1 MKFVAIWQR
10 VVRLDLVLNFLPLDW
25 LVMILFTFFVVIVVQ
40 TKNIGLR
47 NIEVADTK
55 ISAIDG
61 INGKLIY
68 RGYDILDLVKK
79 STFEETSCLLLNDDL
94 PTNEVLSTFSKRLV
108 AAREIPE
115 GLEKNLENLPK
126 TANPMDVLQSAVP
139 IMALYDKEK
148 GDSKEANYNRAI
160 NLISKIPIIV
170 ACWDRIRN
178 GKEIIQPSK
187 TLNHAGNF
195 LYMLTGNEPETE
207 IARIF
212 DICLILHAEHS
223 FNASTFAAREVV
235 STRAHMY
242 AAVSAAVGALSGE
255 LHGGANYQVMKMLLE
270 IGTEDKVEA
279 WVKDK
284 LSKGQKIMGM
294 GHAVYK
300 TFDPRA
306 EVLRELSRRLS
317 EKTGQRWYNITKKIE
332 DITEEEM
339 KKVKGSDI
347 FPNVDLYSAS
357 TYYMLGI
364 PMDLNTPIFAI
375 SRVSGWAAHIIEEK
389 FAEAAPNPM
398 LYRPKAVYVGKYCGP
413 SGCEYLP
420 LEKRHPQFNV

>member
-1 MKFVAIWQR
+1 
-10 VVRLDLVLNFLPLDW
+10 
-25 LVMILFTFFVVIVVQ
+25 VQ

-79 STFEETSCLLLNDDL
+79 STFEETACLLLNDDL
-94 PTNEVLSTFSKRLV
+94 PSKNVLSEFSSRLV
-108 AAREIPE
+108 EAREIPE
-115 GLEKNLENLPK
+115 GLEKSLQNIPK
-126 TANPMDVLQSAVP
+126 KANPMDVLQSRVAELG
-139 IMALYDKEK
+139 MYDKEQV
-148 GDSKEANYNRAI
+148 DDKEINYNRAI
-160 NLISKIPIIV
+160 NLVSKIPIIV
-170 ACWDRIRN
+170 ACWERIRS
-178 GKEIIQPSK
+178 GKDLIEPSK
-187 TLNHAGNF
+187 KLNHAGNF
-195 LYMLTGNEPETE
+195 FYMLTGKEPDTE
-207 IARIF
+207 FTRIF

-223 FNASTFAAREVV
+223 FNASTFAAREVA

-242 AAVSAAVGALSGE
+242 AAISAAVGALSGE

-270 IGTEDKVEA
+270 ISKEDKVEK
-279 WVKDK
+279 WIKEK
-284 LSKGQKIMGM
+284 ISKGQKIMGM

-306 EVLRELSRRLS
+306 EVLRELSKRLS
-317 EKTGQRWYNITKKIE
+317 EKTGQPWYKITKKVE
-332 DITEEEM
+332 DVTAEEM

-364 PMDLNTPIFAI
+364 PMDLNTPIFAV
-375 SRVSGWAAHIIEEK
+375 SRVAGWTAHIIEEK
-389 FAEAAPNPM
+389 FAEAAPKPM

-413 SGCEYLP
+413 FGCEYVP
-420 LEKRHPQFNV
+420 IDKRESEIHE

>member
-1 MKFVAIWQR
+1 ME
-10 VVRLDLVLNFLPLDW
+10 
-25 LVMILFTFFVVIVVQ
+25 

-79 STFEETSCLLLNDDL
+79 STFEETACMLLNDDL
-94 PTNEVLSTFSKRLV
+94 PTQDMLTDFFSNLM
-108 AAREIPE
+108 ASREIPE
-115 GLEKNLENLPK
+115 GIEKILKNMPK
-126 TANPMDVLQSAVP
+126 TSNPMDVLQSTVS
-139 IMALYDKEK
+139 ALAAYDTEK
-148 GDSKEANYNRAI
+148 IDDRPTNYCRAI
-160 NLISKIPIIV
+160 QLIAKIPTIV
-170 ACWDRIRN
+170 AYWHRIRS
-178 GKEIIQPSK
+178 GEELVIPSK
-187 TLNHAGNF
+187 KLNHAGNF
-195 LYMLTGNEPETE
+195 LYMLTGNQPDNEL
-207 IARIF
+207 ARIF

-242 AAVSAAVGALSGE
+242 AAVSAAIGALSGE
-255 LHGGANYQVMKMLLE
+255 LHGGANYQVMQMLFD
-270 IGTEDKVEA
+270 IKSEDRVES
-279 WVKDK
+279 WVKEK
-284 LSKGQKIMGM
+284 LAKGNKIMGM

-317 EKTGQRWYNITKKIE
+317 EKTGEPWFKITKKIE
-332 DITEEEM
+332 DVTAEEM

-357 TYYMLGI
+357 TYHMLKI
-364 PMDLNTPIFAI
+364 PPDLNTPIFAI
-375 SRVSGWAAHIIEEK
+375 SRVAGWASHIIEEK
-389 FAEAAPNPM
+389 FAEAAPKPM
-398 LYRPKAVYVGKYCGP
+398 LYRPKAVYVG
-413 SGCEYLP
+413 
-420 LEKRHPQFNV
+420 